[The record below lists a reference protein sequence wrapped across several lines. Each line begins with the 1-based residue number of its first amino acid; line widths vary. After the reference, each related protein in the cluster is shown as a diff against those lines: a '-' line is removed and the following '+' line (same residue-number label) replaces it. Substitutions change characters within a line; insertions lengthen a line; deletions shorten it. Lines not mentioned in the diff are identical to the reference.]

1 MKKQTKKTKVKE
13 VVEKNVS
20 EIDVDGTVTEA
31 LPNAMFRV
39 RLDNDAEVLCT
50 ISGKIRIHKVRILPD
65 DRVQVGLSIYDMN
78 RGRIKFRYKN

>member
-1 MKKQTKKTKVKE
+1 MKKQTKKTKIKE

>member
-1 MKKQTKKTKVKE
+1 MKKQKKTKEK
-13 VVEKNVS
+13 VEKNVS

-39 RLDNDAEVLCT
+39 KLDNDAEVLCT

-78 RGRIKFRYKN
+78 RGRIKYRYKVEK